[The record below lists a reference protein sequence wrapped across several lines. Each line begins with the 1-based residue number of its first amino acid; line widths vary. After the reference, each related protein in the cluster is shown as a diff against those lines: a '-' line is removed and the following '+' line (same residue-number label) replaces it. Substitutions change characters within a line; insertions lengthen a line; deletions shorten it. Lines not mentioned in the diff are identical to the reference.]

1 MERDLPKLTWEWIG
15 LLRKNGVI
23 LVSTNCA
30 TLAPADFEE
39 MIRDAAEQTGRKVL
53 QSHFTTQPFDFA
65 ANSQEKAYL
74 KALWLRL
81 E

>member
-1 MERDLPKLTWEWIG
+1 
-15 LLRKNGVI
+15 
-23 LVSTNCA
+23 
-30 TLAPADFEE
+30 